1 MDPALSVLRSRFGY
15 PAFRPG
21 QRELI
26 DALLHGRDVLGVLPT
41 GGGKSLC
48 YQIPALLLPGPA
60 IVVSPLISLMED
72 QTAGLARRGIPAAC
86 IHSGVPPA
94 EKEGIFRRVRNGGLK
109 LLYVSPERLL
119 TADLLRLVSEVQLSI
134 LAVDEAHCIS
144 QWGKEFRPAYRK
156 IRLFLDQLPVR
167 PPVAALTAS
176 ASFEVRS
183 DIRESLGLM
192 HPLTLTAG
200 FDRPNLY
207 FAVKNAP
214 DRLAELRKLLQTYG
228 NSCGLIYAMTRKTC
242 EMLARSLQREGFSVR
257 AYHGGLSAG
266 ERQQIQD
273 DWLAG
278 RVRCLAATS
287 AFGMGIDKPD
297 VRYVIHFQLPLDLE
311 SYYQEA
317 GRAGRDGRPAE
328 CLLLTDGRDF
338 RVHNYF
344 LSNMKE
350 EAVRRDSRLRL
361 REMEFYASGTACL
374 RKTLL
379 AYFGEERPDFCGN
392 CSFCR
397 SRRPDT
403 ERSPSRS
410 GLHGTLL
417 PRTDSRTALLST
429 AGQTDPERQLLLA
442 RLRALRLR
450 IAKENGLLPHRIFS
464 DAVLAG
470 MADALPDCYAKLFLV
485 EGAGV
490 VRPLRYGREF
500 LEEIRQWKRTHPE

>member
-15 PAFRPG
+15 PSFRPG
-21 QRELI
+21 QQELI
-26 DALLHGRDVLGVLPT
+26 DALLMGRDVLGVLPT

-48 YQIPALLLPGPA
+48 CQIPSLILPGTA
-60 IVVSPLISLMED
+60 IVISPLISLMED
-72 QTAGLARRGIPAAC
+72 QTAGLTRRGIPAAC
-86 IHSGVPPA
+86 IHSGVPAA
-94 EKEGIFRRVRNGGLK
+94 EKSRILLRLQRGELR

-119 TADLLRLVSEVQLSI
+119 TKEFLHLVSGVQISL

-156 IRLFLDQLPVR
+156 IRPFLSQLPVR

-176 ASFEVRS
+176 ASAEVRA
-183 DIRESLGLM
+183 DILENLGLM

-207 FAVKNAP
+207 FAVKNTP
-214 DRLAELRKLLQTYG
+214 DRLTALRELLRTYG
-228 NSCGLIYAMTRKTC
+228 DKCGLIYALTRKTC
-242 EMLARSLQREGFSVR
+242 ETLARLLMREGFSIR
-257 AYHGGLSAG
+257 AYHGGFPAG
-266 ERQQIQD
+266 ERRQLQE
-273 DWLAG
+273 DWIAG
-278 RVRCLAATS
+278 RIRCLAATS

-297 VRYVIHFQLPLDLE
+297 VRYVIHYQLPLDLE

-328 CLLLTDGRDF
+328 CVLLTDGKDF
-338 RVHNYF
+338 RVHGYF

-350 EAVRRDSRLRL
+350 EAVRRESLLRL

-374 RKTLL
+374 RQTLL
-379 AYFGEERPDFCGN
+379 SYFGEERPGFCGN
-392 CSFCR
+392 CSVCR
-397 SRRPDT
+397 SRIKEDRP
-403 ERSPSRS
+403 PVRS
-410 GLHGTLL
+410 GAGGQTVLL
-417 PRTDSRTALLST
+417 RTAE
-429 AGQTDPERQLLLA
+429 QTDPERQLLLA

-450 IAKENGLLPHRIFS
+450 IAKERGILPCRIFP

-470 MADALPDCYAKLFLV
+470 MADALPDSYAKLLLT

-500 LEEIRQWKRTHPE
+500 LDEIRQWKRTHPDRKSH